1 MVTFTID
8 SSVEILDSYLDERF
22 LLWRALRASICAS
35 GFHTCF
41 GPRRALQASIQVL
54 GKFRTLTA
62 SAFALGLWRVLWAS
76 LRASAGTMSTGCWG
90 RAVSRAGPGT
100 SRGRARRRSCQH
112 ATASAGERISSTGLL
127 RGYILQKH
135 NQKFAKSFQMT
146 SPFNRLCTLTWL
158 DPTRIRVPGQPTSKS
173 HGDKTQILPTTARRN
188 LPCSTRNA
196 DKKRASLP
204 ETQEP
209 LTNADGS
216 PSPIPGATKKWCWCN
231 LQWAMVKPRG
241 EPEAQ

>member
-62 SAFALGLWRVLWAS
+62 SVFALGLWRVLWAS

-127 RGYILQKH
+127 RGYILQR
-135 NQKFAKSFQMT
+135 FCRSTIKSLLNLSKWPLLLIGSAHQHDWT
-146 SPFNRLCTLTWL
+146 RLGSESLASRLQRVTVIRPRSCRRRPDVIYLVRRGTLTKSVRLCL
-158 DPTRIRVPGQPTSKS
+158 
-173 HGDKTQILPTTARRN
+173 RRR
-188 LPCSTRNA
+188 SR
-196 DKKRASLP
+196 
-204 ETQEP
+204 
-209 LTNADGS
+209 
-216 PSPIPGATKKWCWCN
+216 
-231 LQWAMVKPRG
+231 
-241 EPEAQ
+241 